1 MRLQRHKI
9 GSTPEPHERYASGL
23 YRILAR
29 EETQMNK
36 VKYHNEPR
44 HDDLKLSTFSHRA
57 SARFTAGAVL
67 ILTAT
72 FAPFVPADAQVYEYV
87 GPAGLVIPT
96 NVQTD
101 VPVAAIR
108 RKARY
113 HSGIANLELEQAVI
127 RAAQQHHV
135 QPALLLAVMKAES
148 SFNPTV
154 ISKAGAVGLMQ
165 LVPET
170 AIRHGVRNLYDANE
184 NITGGA
190 KHLRYLLNR
199 FHGNIRLALAAYNA
213 GEGTVDRYR
222 QIPPYKET
230 QDYVKKVL
238 IYYRSYKKDGWIMP
252 VVIAT
257 PSMRTGRP
265 Y

>member
-1 MRLQRHKI
+1 MDRIEHHNKSYYNDM
-9 GSTPEPHERYASGL
+9 GHE
-23 YRILAR
+23 
-29 EETQMNK
+29 
-36 VKYHNEPR
+36 V
-44 HDDLKLSTFSHRA
+44 FSHKN
-57 SARFTAGAVL
+57 SARLTACAVL

-72 FAPFVPADAQVYEYV
+72 WAPSITSDVQVYEYV
-87 GPAGLVIPT
+87 GPMELVDPT
-96 NVQTD
+96 NVPTD
-101 VPVAAIR
+101 EPLTAVR
-108 RKARY
+108 RNVRY
-113 HSGIANLELEQAVI
+113 HRGGGNLELEQAVI

-148 SFNPTV
+148 SFNPIV

-170 AIRHGVRNLYDANE
+170 AIRHGVRNLYDTNE

-213 GEGTVDRYR
+213 GERKVDRYG

-238 IYYRSYKKDGWIMP
+238 VYYRSYKKDGWIMP
-252 VVIAT
+252 VAT
-257 PSMRTGRP
+257 AAPSIRAGRP

>member
-1 MRLQRHKI
+1 MFPD
-9 GSTPEPHERYASGL
+9 G
-23 YRILAR
+23 
-29 EETQMNK
+29 EETKMNK
-36 VKYHNEPR
+36 VERHHEPSSN
-44 HDDLKLSTFSHRA
+44 DDLGSRTFSHKGSTIF
-57 SARFTAGAVL
+57 SACAVV

-72 FAPFVPADAQVYEYV
+72 WTPSVLSDVQVDEYV
-87 GPAGLVIPT
+87 GPMELVDPTNIPT
-96 NVQTD
+96 NE
-101 VPVAAIR
+101 PVGIVHR
-108 RKARY
+108 NIRY
-113 HSGIANLELEQAVI
+113 HRGGGNLELEQAVI

-148 SFNPTV
+148 SFNPIV
-154 ISKAGAVGLMQ
+154 VSKAGAVGLMQ

-170 AIRHGVRNLYDANE
+170 AIRHGVRNLYDTNE
-184 NITGGA
+184 NVTGGA

-213 GEGTVDRYR
+213 GERKVDRYG

-238 IYYRSYKKDGWIMP
+238 VYYRSYKKDGWIMP
-252 VVIAT
+252 VALST
-257 PSMRTGRP
+257 PSMRAGRP

>member
-1 MRLQRHKI
+1 MKKVELHNQPYSDDLGHRTFSLKGTTRFAACAVVI
-9 GSTPEPHERYASGL
+9 LMATSAPS
-23 YRILAR
+23 ILA
-29 EETQMNK
+29 
-36 VKYHNEPR
+36 
-44 HDDLKLSTFSHRA
+44 D
-57 SARFTAGAVL
+57 
-67 ILTAT
+67 
-72 FAPFVPADAQVYEYV
+72 APIYGYV
-87 GPAGLVIPT
+87 GPTGQVSLT
-96 NVQTD
+96 NVPTD
-101 VPVAAIR
+101 EPVTAIR

-113 HSGIANLELEQAVI
+113 HSGVANLELEQAVI

-165 LVPET
+165 LIPET
-170 AIRHGVRNLYDANE
+170 AIRHGVRNLYDAND

-190 KHLRYLLNR
+190 KHLRYLLDR
-199 FHGNIRLALAAYNA
+199 LHGNIRLALAAYNA
-213 GEGTVDRYR
+213 GERQVDRYG

-238 IYYRSYKKDGWIMP
+238 VYYRSYKKDGWIMP
-252 VVIAT
+252 VVIAA
-257 PSMRTGRP
+257 PSMHAGRP

>member
-1 MRLQRHKI
+1 
-9 GSTPEPHERYASGL
+9 
-23 YRILAR
+23 
-29 EETQMNK
+29 MNR
-36 VKYHNEPR
+36 VEHHNEPY
-44 HDDLKLSTFSHRA
+44 HDDVGRRTFRHKGL
-57 SARFTAGAVL
+57 ARYIACAVL

-72 FAPFVPADAQVYEYV
+72 CASVVLADAQAYEYV
-87 GPAGLVIPT
+87 GSSRLVAST
-96 NVQTD
+96 NVPTD
-101 VPVAAIR
+101 EPVTAIR

-113 HSGIANLELEQAVI
+113 HSGVANLELEQAVI
-127 RAAQQHHV
+127 HAAQQHHV

-148 SFNPTV
+148 SFNPIV

-190 KHLRYLLNR
+190 KHLRYLLDR

-213 GEGTVDRYR
+213 GERTVDRYG

-230 QDYVKKVL
+230 QNYVKKVL
-238 IYYRSYKKDGWIMP
+238 VYYRSYKKDGWVMS
-252 VVIAT
+252 VVIAV
-257 PSMRTGRP
+257 PSMHAGRP

>member
-1 MRLQRHKI
+1 MMNAGKLQ
-9 GSTPEPHERYASGL
+9 
-23 YRILAR
+23 
-29 EETQMNK
+29 
-36 VKYHNEPR
+36 NEPYN
-44 HDDLKLSTFSHRA
+44 DDLWRRTFSLKI
-57 SARFTAGAVL
+57 SARIAACAVVILMVNSAPAVL
-67 ILTAT
+67 ADEPVYGYVDPTGQVSLTN
-72 FAPFVPADAQVYEYV
+72 V
-87 GPAGLVIPT
+87 PT
-96 NVQTD
+96 NGRVTAD
-101 VPVAAIR
+101 R

-113 HSGIANLELEQAVI
+113 HSGVADLELEQAVS

-148 SFNPTV
+148 SFNPIAV
-154 ISKAGAVGLMQ
+154 SKAGAVGLMQ
-165 LVPET
+165 LIPET
-170 AIRHGVRNLYDANE
+170 AIRHGVRNLYDAND

-213 GEGTVDRYR
+213 GEGKVDQYG

-238 IYYRSYKKDGWIMP
+238 VYYRSYKKEGWVMP
-252 VVIAT
+252 VAIAA
-257 PSMRTGRP
+257 PSMHAGRS

>member
-1 MRLQRHKI
+1 MNRVECH
-9 GSTPEPHERYASGL
+9 TEPYDNLGR
-23 YRILAR
+23 R
-29 EETQMNK
+29 
-36 VKYHNEPR
+36 
-44 HDDLKLSTFSHRA
+44 TFSHKG
-57 SARFTAGAVL
+57 SARFTLGAVV

-72 FAPFVPADAQVYEYV
+72 WAPSVLSDVQVFGYA
-87 GPAGLVIPT
+87 GPTELVSHT
-96 NVQTD
+96 NVSTD
-101 VPVAAIR
+101 EPAVAVR

-113 HSGIANLELEQAVI
+113 HIGVADLELEQAVSH
-127 RAAQQHHV
+127 AAQQHHV

-148 SFNPTV
+148 SFNPTAV
-154 ISKAGAVGLMQ
+154 SKAGAVGLMQ
-165 LVPET
+165 LIPET

-213 GEGTVDRYR
+213 GERKVDRYG

-230 QDYVKKVL
+230 QDYVSRVL
-238 IYYRSYKKDGWIMP
+238 VYYRNYKKDGWIMP
-252 VVIAT
+252 VVNAA
-257 PSMRTGRP
+257 PSTHTGRP

>member
-1 MRLQRHKI
+1 
-9 GSTPEPHERYASGL
+9 
-23 YRILAR
+23 
-29 EETQMNK
+29 MNRAG
-36 VKYHNEPR
+36 YHNKPY
-44 HDDLKLSTFSHRA
+44 HNDLGRRTFNHKGA
-57 SARFTAGAVL
+57 ARYTACAVL
-67 ILTAT
+67 LLTAT
-72 FAPFVPADAQVYEYV
+72 WAPSVLFDVQAHGYV
-87 GPAGLVIPT
+87 SPTGLVKPT
-96 NVQTD
+96 NIPKNE
-101 VPVAAIR
+101 PVSAVH

-113 HSGIANLELEQAVI
+113 HSGVANLELEQAVI
-127 RAAQQHHV
+127 NAAQQHHV

-148 SFNPTV
+148 SFNPIV

-213 GEGTVDRYR
+213 GEHTVDRYG

-238 IYYRSYKKDGWIMP
+238 VYYRSYKKDGWVMP
-252 VVIAT
+252 VVIAA
-257 PSMRTGRP
+257 PSMHAGRP

>member
-1 MRLQRHKI
+1 
-9 GSTPEPHERYASGL
+9 
-23 YRILAR
+23 
-29 EETQMNK
+29 MNR
-36 VKYHNEPR
+36 VELHNEPYSPDSGR
-44 HDDLKLSTFSHRA
+44 RTLRSMGSV
-57 SARFTAGAVL
+57 RFLACAVV
-67 ILTAT
+67 ILMAT
-72 FAPFVPADAQVYEYV
+72 WAPFVLADAPVYGYV
-87 GPAGLVIPT
+87 GPTGQVSLT
-96 NVQTD
+96 NVPTD
-101 VPVAAIR
+101 ERVTAVR

-113 HSGIANLELEQAVI
+113 HIGVTDLELEQAVS
-127 RAAQQHHV
+127 RAAQQHHL

-165 LVPET
+165 LIPET
-170 AIRHGVRNLYDANE
+170 AIRHGVRNLYDAND

-190 KHLRYLLNR
+190 KHLRYLLDR

-213 GEGTVDRYR
+213 GEGKVDRYG

-238 IYYRSYKKDGWIMP
+238 VYYRSYKKDGRIMP
-252 VVIAT
+252 VVMT
-257 PSMRTGRP
+257 VPSTHAGRP